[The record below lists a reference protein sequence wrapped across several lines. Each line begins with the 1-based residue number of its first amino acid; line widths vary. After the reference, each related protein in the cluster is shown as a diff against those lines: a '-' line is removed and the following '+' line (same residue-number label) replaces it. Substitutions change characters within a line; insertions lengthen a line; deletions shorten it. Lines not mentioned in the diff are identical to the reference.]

1 MRHSLSS
8 LLFLFGLFLTAGEIT
23 AMELH
28 TFDFSGNDTQ
38 LFTTLDGLNSGSH
51 TSVGIADEVSL
62 NFAAD
67 TGVLDLTNGL
77 GNLGFNTLS
86 LGSGTPQTVTL
97 DFSSLADSQLHIH
110 SLEVSLMMDMGTPF
124 LQTHEFVLDPSIGS
138 QSLYRYDNGQSM
150 LLGSYE
156 LLESG
161 GALVTLDNLQ
171 YGYHSLQAITIASES
186 SHASVPEPATALLL
200 LAGLSILGFLRI
212 RS

>member
-1 MRHSLSS
+1 MRHLLPS
-8 LLFLFGLFLTAGEIT
+8 LLFLFGLSLTAGEST
-23 AMELH
+23 AIELH
-28 TFDFSGNDTQ
+28 TFDFSGNDAQ
-38 LFTTLDGLNSGSH
+38 LFATLDGLNAGSH
-51 TSVGIADEVSL
+51 TSVGITDEVSL
-62 NFAAD
+62 NFTAD
-67 TGVLDLTNGL
+67 TGVLDLTDGL

-86 LGSGTPQTVTL
+86 LGSATPQTVIL

-110 SLEVSLMMDMGTPF
+110 SVEVSFMMAMGTPF

-138 QSLYRYDNGQSM
+138 QSLYRYENDQSI

-186 SHASVPEPATALLL
+186 SHTSVPESATALSLL
-200 LAGLSILGFLRI
+200 TGLSIFGFLRI

>member
-8 LLFLFGLFLTAGEIT
+8 LLFFFGLFLTAGEST

-28 TFDFSGNDTQ
+28 TFDFSGNDAQ
-38 LFTTLDGLNSGSH
+38 LFATLDGLNAGSH

-67 TGVLDLTNGL
+67 IGVLDLTNGL
-77 GNLGFNTLS
+77 GNLVFNTLS
-86 LGSGTPQTVTL
+86 LGSATPQTVIL
-97 DFSSLADSQLHIH
+97 NFSSLADTQLHIH
-110 SLEVSLMMDMGTPF
+110 RLEVSLMMDMGTPS
-124 LQTHEFVLDPSIGS
+124 LQTHEFVLDPSISS

-150 LLGSYE
+150 LLGNYE

-161 GALVTLDNLQ
+161 GALVSLDNLQ
-171 YGYHSLQAITIASES
+171 YGYHSLQSNTIASES
-186 SHASVPEPATALLL
+186 SHTSVPEPATALLL
-200 LAGLSILGFLRI
+200 LAGFSTIGFLRI

>member
-1 MRHSLSS
+1 MRYSLSS
-8 LLFLFGLFLTAGEIT
+8 LLFFFGLFLTAGEST

-28 TFDFSGNDTQ
+28 TFDFSGNDAQ
-38 LFTTLDGLNSGSH
+38 LFATLNGLNAGSH

-67 TGVLDLTNGL
+67 IGVLDLTNGL
-77 GNLGFNTLS
+77 GNLVFNTLS
-86 LGSGTPQTVTL
+86 LGSATPQTVIL
-97 DFSSLADSQLHIH
+97 NFSSLADTQLHIH
-110 SLEVSLMMDMGTPF
+110 RLEVSLMMDMGTPS

-150 LLGSYE
+150 LLGNYE

-161 GALVTLDNLQ
+161 GALVSLDNLQ
-171 YGYHSLQAITIASES
+171 YGYHSLQSITIASES
-186 SHASVPEPATALLL
+186 SHTSVPEPATALLL
-200 LAGLSILGFLRI
+200 LAGFSTIGFLRI